1 MHTRQ
6 KEGGFQVA
14 MAQAQNVLSLN
25 YLAQSYR
32 LREMIPLER
41 HLRSRPRPT
50 EATVMVMEGHI
61 PLKPRKAQC
70 AFLVS
75 IRSPAAVPQWL
86 HK

>member
-1 MHTRQ
+1 MRTRR
-6 KEGGFQVA
+6 KGGDFPA
-14 MAQAQNVLSLN
+14 PMTQAQNMLSLN

-32 LREMIPLER
+32 LQEMIPLER

-50 EATVMVMEGHI
+50 EATVMVVEGHI
-61 PLKPRKAQC
+61 HLKPRKAQC